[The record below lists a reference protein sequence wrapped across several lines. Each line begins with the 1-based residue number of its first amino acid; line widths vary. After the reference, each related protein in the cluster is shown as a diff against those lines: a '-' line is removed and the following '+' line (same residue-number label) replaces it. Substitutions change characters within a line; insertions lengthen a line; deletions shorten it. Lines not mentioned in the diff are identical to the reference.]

1 MEVESVTV
9 RYGIG
14 VPVDEFTVIVVEL
27 GLGTGGMTDE
37 LDELQATTEQRRPTV
52 PKTRSIQG
60 I

>member
-1 MEVESVTV
+1 MPVESVTE

-14 VPVDEFTVIVVEL
+14 VPADEFTVIVVEL

-37 LDELQATTEQRRPTV
+37 PDELQATTEQRTPMV
-52 PKTRSIQG
+52 PKTRSIQD